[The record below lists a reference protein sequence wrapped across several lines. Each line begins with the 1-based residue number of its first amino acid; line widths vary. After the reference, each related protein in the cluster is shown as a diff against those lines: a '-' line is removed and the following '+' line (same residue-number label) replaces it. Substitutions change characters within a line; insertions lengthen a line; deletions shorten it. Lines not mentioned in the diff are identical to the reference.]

1 LFERGVRIFNLLM
14 HSSSGKQSR
23 RLDWFKLRTHKIC
36 CKSNQFS
43 IHEASHKTR
52 IIKAMSDK
60 QQQQL
65 QQKPITALQDL
76 LAGGLAGSAS
86 VCVGHPFDTHKVML
100 QTTSSNTTGASSSSM
115 NANIQMNK
123 LSILKLYRGMGA
135 PLSTAAVVNALIF
148 SSFGESSRLWDD
160 YFFSD
165 EGRHSINNEKDVPNV
180 SANV

>member
-1 LFERGVRIFNLLM
+1 MFERGVRIFNLLILLG
-14 HSSSGKQSR
+14 SNRG
-23 RLDWFKLRTHKIC
+23 DWIGSNFGHIKYAAGLINSQFTKPLTKLIV
-36 CKSNQFS
+36 
-43 IHEASHKTR
+43 
-52 IIKAMSDK
+52 KAMSDK

-100 QTTSSNTTGASSSSM
+100 QTTSSNTAASSSSM